1 MVYLTNIV
9 ERGVYMI
16 KTKVDIQENLTE
28 EERIELEEKRKAA
41 HREAQKRYREKKGQK
56 LEENYKIRS
65 IRFKQDED
73 EKINEY
79 CKANNIQRNALIL
92 KATMEYIEKFI

>member
-1 MVYLTNIV
+1 MNN
-9 ERGVYMI
+9 
-16 KTKVDIQENLTE
+16 KTDIQDNNK
-28 EERIELEEKRKAA
+28 ELEEKKKAA

-56 LEENYKIRS
+56 LEENYQIRS

-79 CKANNIQRNALIL
+79 CKANDIQRNALIR
-92 KATMEYIEKFI
+92 KATMEYIEKSV

>member
-1 MVYLTNIV
+1 MKTNINNNIN
-9 ERGVYMI
+9 E
-16 KTKVDIQENLTE
+16 K
-28 EERIELEEKRKAA
+28 ELEEKRKAA
-41 HREAQKRYREKKGQK
+41 HREAQKRYREKKGQQ

-79 CKANNIQRNALIL
+79 CKANNIQRNALVR
-92 KATMEYIEKFI
+92 KATMKYIEKSI